1 MPKKPRAIWS
11 GAITFGLVNAPV
23 RVYSA
28 IEEHKLHFQLLH
40 RKDDSPIGY
49 QKVCKKED
57 KPVDDEEIVKAFEY
71 DKGEYVYMED
81 EDFDAAKVEGTHTI
95 DITDFVPYADIDPIF
110 FAKTYY
116 LGPQDGSER
125 VYSLLVRVLED
136 SELAAIAKFVTRDRQ
151 HLGCLRVRE
160 GALTLE
166 QLYFADEIRP
176 IGAIKP
182 AKARVDKR
190 ELDMAQTLIENFA
203 GAWDPSKYKDTYK
216 RDLSAVIKAK
226 RAGKDVHTGAA
237 VEEPAETADLMAAL
251 RASVERATSGKKQSA
266 RRSSTTRTSKRGP
279 ARATASKRQTTRK
292 KAA

>member
-1 MPKKPRAIWS
+1 M
-11 GAITFGLVNAPV
+11 
-23 RVYSA
+23 
-28 IEEHKLHFQLLH
+28 
-40 RKDDSPIGY
+40 
-49 QKVCKKED
+49 
-57 KPVDDEEIVKAFEY
+57 
-71 DKGEYVYMED
+71 
-81 EDFDAAKVEGTHTI
+81 
-95 DITDFVPYADIDPIF
+95 
-110 FAKTYY
+110 
-116 LGPQDGSER
+116 
-125 VYSLLVRVLED
+125 YSLLVRVLED

-176 IGAIKP
+176 IGEIKP

-237 VEEPAETADLMAAL
+237 VEEPSETTDLMAAL

-266 RRSSTTRTSKRGP
+266 RRSSTTRTSKRGT